1 MIIVIAFQPLTIIA
15 KRSILDDAAALDPPL
30 LTPYLKMLAMI
41 SLIKQVLILILVTR
55 THACLRKARRIK
67 ESDTIEV
74 ISKLEY

>member
-15 KRSILDDAAALDPPL
+15 KRSILDVAAAQGPPL

-55 THACLRKARRIK
+55 LMKARKIK